1 MSLSPGNEDAPPDLC
16 FTTFNPAGSTTVVL
30 IHGALVSG
38 LYWDLV
44 CAHLPSSYHLLVP
57 DLPGHGRSRAIT
69 PFTVDVSTR
78 LIANLI
84 RAHAV
89 NGVAHIIGHSLGA
102 QIAIRL
108 AATEPSLVS
117 SVFVSGFE
125 MFPRTALTPY
135 IPYAAWTVPRLENCL
150 PRSWVRWAMDGADL
164 PRIDPETCTL
174 DLCRQIISPESPTQW
189 PAPWPARTLIVAA
202 GKGGFIPTSDHPH
215 DAVRLMQIG
224 RELNPE
230 TIAYTHHQ
238 MRHPWNRQAP
248 QLFAETAEAWFER
261 RELPKGFIKL

>member
-1 MSLSPGNEDAPPDLC
+1 MSLNEDALPDLC
-16 FTTFNPAGSTTVVL
+16 FATFNPTGKTSVVL
-30 IHGALVSG
+30 VHGALVSG

-44 CAHLPSSYHLLVP
+44 WPHLPSSYHLLVP
-57 DLPGHGRSRAIT
+57 DLPGHGQSRAIT
-69 PFTVDVSTR
+69 PFSVDSSAR

-102 QIAIRL
+102 QVAIRL
-108 AATEPSLVS
+108 AAKEPSLVS
-117 SVFVSGFE
+117 SVFISGFE
-125 MFPRTALTPY
+125 VFPRTALTPY
-135 IPYAAWTVPRLENCL
+135 IPYAAWTMSRLENCL
-150 PRSWVRWAMDGADL
+150 PRSWVRWAMDGAEL
-164 PRIDPETCTL
+164 PRIDTETCTL
-174 DLCRQIISPESPTQW
+174 DLCRQIVSPESLTQW

-202 GKGGFIPTSDHPH
+202 GKGGFIPTHDHPH

-230 TIAYTHHQ
+230 TIAYTHPQ

-248 QLFAETAEAWFER
+248 QFFAQTAEAWIEGW
-261 RELPKGFIKL
+261 EMPEGFVKL

>member
-1 MSLSPGNEDAPPDLC
+1 MSLSPGNEDDTPPELC
-16 FTTFNPAGSTTVVL
+16 FTTFNPAGTTTVVL
-30 IHGALVSG
+30 IHGALVSA

-44 CAHLPSSYHLLVP
+44 IPHLPSSYHLLVP

-69 PFTVDVSTR
+69 PFTVDISAR
-78 LIANLI
+78 HIANLI

-108 AATEPSLVS
+108 AGTEPSLVG

-135 IPYAAWTVPRLENCL
+135 IPYAVWAVPRLEDCL
-150 PRSWVRWAMDGADL
+150 PRSWIRWAMDGADL
-164 PRIDPETCTL
+164 PRNDPATL
-174 DLCRQIISPESPTQW
+174 DLCRQLVSPESPTQW
-189 PAPWPARTLIVAA
+189 PAPWPARTLIIAA
-202 GKGGFIPTSDHPH
+202 GKGGFIPSSDHPH

-230 TIAYTHHQ
+230 TIAYTHPQ

-248 QLFAETAEAWFER
+248 QLFADTAEAWFER
-261 RELPKGFIKL
+261 GEMPEGFIKL